1 MAIVGRVV
9 FSPISQLL
17 ISDVGALKSQG
28 GNNVEAPCI
37 NVGVGR
43 VASGPVEGPGAMRD
57 QPAVLSKMKICGAMP
72 YPNPFICT
80 SWLHT
85 SLLKVSK
92 LSSRT
97 KQYWELCQNTV
108 ISGFN
113 TRVTYLRVGDV
124 PDIEPA
130 DNGRDAC
137 VRLERR
143 LVLW

>member
-1 MAIVGRVV
+1 MCKAIVGRVV
-9 FSPISQLL
+9 LLPISQLL
-17 ISDVGALKSQG
+17 ISDVCALESQG
-28 GNNVEAPCI
+28 GNNVEASCI

-43 VASGPVEGPGAMRD
+43 VASGPVEGPGATKD
-57 QPAVLSKMKICGAMP
+57 QPAVLSKIKICGAMP

-97 KQYWELCQNTV
+97 KQYWKLCQNTF

-113 TRVTYLRVGDV
+113 TKVTYLRVGDV
-124 PDIEPA
+124 SDIKPA
-130 DNGRDAC
+130 DDGRDTC
-137 VRLERR
+137 DG
-143 LVLW
+143 